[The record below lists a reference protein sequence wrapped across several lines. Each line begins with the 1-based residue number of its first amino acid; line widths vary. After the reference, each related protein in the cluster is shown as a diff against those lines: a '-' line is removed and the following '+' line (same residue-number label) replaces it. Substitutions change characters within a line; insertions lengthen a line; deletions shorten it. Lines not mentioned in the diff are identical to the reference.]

1 MLPSNYGWGMFAALV
16 EPETARIV
24 AELGGVFVL
33 LGIIARV
40 AVKLHIASA
49 PLFLL
54 AGVGFGVGG
63 VADLDFS
70 QPFIG
75 VAAEVGAI
83 MLLLFLG
90 LEFSAKTIVYEVR
103 LHRKTAVVDLFLNAT
118 PGAVIAM
125 LLGWNVVFI
134 VAMAGITYVSSSGI
148 ATQVAREMGWKSR
161 PEWKSLVTILVLEDL
176 VMAPYLPVLA
186 AIGGAASFL
195 SGAFGVGSGLFV
207 VAVLL
212 FVGARGGKPFAFLL
226 KADSGA
232 SLLLTTFGL
241 ALFAGGVAAM
251 FDFSSAVAAF
261 FVGLLITGELAEAIR
276 IRMAPLRDVFAAVFF
291 VFFGLQ
297 TDPADVVAKLPIAI
311 ILVLITWA
319 TKVATVYYALGQSGV
334 TATHRRFCAF
344 RGGSVLS
351 ARGEFSV
358 AIAALVIG
366 FAGSPVGLQGIVA
379 SYVLLSALVGPFV
392 ARFFDRKPPVGIE
405 KPVIY

>member
-1 MLPSNYGWGMFAALV
+1 VFAALV
-16 EPETARIV
+16 ESETARIV

-90 LEFSAKTIVYEVR
+90 LEFSAKTIVKEVR
-103 LHRKTAVVDLFLNAT
+103 LHRKTAVVDLFLNAI
-118 PGAVIAM
+118 PGAVIAL
-125 LLGWNVVFI
+125 LLGWNVVFV

-207 VAVLL
+207 VAVQL

-297 TDPADVVAKLPIAI
+297 TDPADVVAKLPIAM

-366 FAGSPVGLQGIVA
+366 FAGSPEGLQGIVA
-379 SYVLLSALVGPFV
+379 SYVLMSALAGPFV

>member
-1 MLPSNYGWGMFAALV
+1 VFAALV

-90 LEFSAKTIVYEVR
+90 LEFSAKTIVKEVR
-103 LHRKTAVVDLFLNAT
+103 LHRKTAVVDLFLNAI
-118 PGAVIAM
+118 PGAVIAL
-125 LLGWNVVFI
+125 LLGWNVVFV

-297 TDPADVVAKLPIAI
+297 TDPADVVAKLPIAM

-366 FAGSPVGLQGIVA
+366 FAGSPEGLQGIVA
-379 SYVLLSALVGPFV
+379 SYVLMSALAGPFV

>member
-1 MLPSNYGWGMFAALV
+1 MFAALV

-33 LGIIARV
+33 LGVIARV
-40 AVKLHIASA
+40 AVKLRVASA

-54 AGVGFGVGG
+54 AGVGLGSGG
-63 VADLDFS
+63 FADLDFS

-90 LEFSAKTIVYEVR
+90 LEFSAKTIVKEVR
-103 LHRKTAVVDLFLNAT
+103 RHRKTAVVDLFLNAA
-118 PGAVIAM
+118 PGAVIAL
-125 LLGWNVVFI
+125 LLGWNVVFV

-161 PEWKSLVTILVLEDL
+161 PEWKSLVAILVLEDL

-186 AIGGAASFL
+186 AIGGAASFM
-195 SGAFGVGSGLFV
+195 SGAFGVGSGLLV

-226 KADSGA
+226 KADSGV
-232 SLLLTTFGL
+232 SLLLTAFGL
-241 ALFAGGVAAM
+241 ALFAGGVAAI
-251 FDFSSAVAAF
+251 FNFSSAVAAF
-261 FVGLLITGELAEAIR
+261 FVGLLITGEIAEAIR

-297 TDPADVVAKLPIAI
+297 TDPADALAKLPIAI
-311 ILVLITWA
+311 VLVIVTWA
-319 TKVATVYYALGQSGV
+319 TKVATVYYALGQSVV
-334 TATHRRFCAF
+334 TARYRRFCAL

-366 FAGSPVGLQGIVA
+366 FVGSPEGLQGIIA
-379 SYVLLSALVGPFV
+379 SYVLLSALLGPFV
-392 ARFFDRKPPVGIE
+392 ARLFDRQPAEGIE

>member
-1 MLPSNYGWGMFAALV
+1 MFAALV

-90 LEFSAKTIVYEVR
+90 LEFSAKTIVKEVR
-103 LHRKTAVVDLFLNAT
+103 LHRKTAVVDLFLNAI
-118 PGAVIAM
+118 PGAVIAL
-125 LLGWNVVFI
+125 LLGWNVVFV

-297 TDPADVVAKLPIAI
+297 TDPTDVVAKLPIAM

-366 FAGSPVGLQGIVA
+366 FTGSPEGLQGIVA
-379 SYVLLSALVGPFV
+379 SYVLMSALAGPFV

>member
-1 MLPSNYGWGMFAALV
+1 MFAALV

-33 LGIIARV
+33 LGVIARI
-40 AVKLHIASA
+40 AVKLRVASA

-54 AGVGFGVGG
+54 AGVGLGSGG
-63 VADLDFS
+63 FADLDFS

-90 LEFSAKTIVYEVR
+90 LEFSAKTIVKEVR
-103 LHRKTAVVDLFLNAT
+103 RHRKTAVVDLFLNAA
-118 PGAVIAM
+118 PGAVIAL
-125 LLGWNVVFI
+125 LLGWNVEFV

-161 PEWKSLVTILVLEDL
+161 PEWKSLVAILVLEDL

-186 AIGGAASFL
+186 AIGGAASFM
-195 SGAFGVGSGLFV
+195 SGAFGVGSGLLV

-226 KADSGA
+226 KADSGV
-232 SLLLTTFGL
+232 SLLLTAFGL
-241 ALFAGGVAAM
+241 ALFAGGVAAI
-251 FDFSSAVAAF
+251 FHFSSAVAAF
-261 FVGLLITGELAEAIR
+261 FVGLLITGEIAEAIR

-297 TDPADVVAKLPIAI
+297 TDPADALAKLPIAI
-311 ILVLITWA
+311 VLVIVTWA
-319 TKVATVYYALGQSGV
+319 TKVATVYYALGQSVV
-334 TATHRRFCAF
+334 TARYRRFCAL

-366 FAGSPVGLQGIVA
+366 FVGSPEGLQGIIA
-379 SYVLLSALVGPFV
+379 SYVLLSALLGPFV
-392 ARFFDRKPPVGIE
+392 ARLFDRQPAEGIE

>member
-1 MLPSNYGWGMFAALV
+1 MFAGLV

-90 LEFSAKTIVYEVR
+90 LEFSAKTIVKEVR
-103 LHRKTAVVDLFLNAT
+103 RHRKTAVVDLFLNAT
-118 PGAVIAM
+118 PGVVIAL
-125 LLGWNVVFI
+125 LLGWNVVFV

-212 FVGARGGKPFAFLL
+212 FVGARGGKPFALLL

-297 TDPADVVAKLPIAI
+297 TDPADVVAKLPIAM

-366 FAGSPVGLQGIVA
+366 FAGSPEGLQGIVA
-379 SYVLLSALVGPFV
+379 SYVLMSALAGPFV

>member
-1 MLPSNYGWGMFAALV
+1 MFAALV

-40 AVKLHIASA
+40 AVKLRIASA

-90 LEFSAKTIVYEVR
+90 LEFSAKTIVKEVR
-103 LHRKTAVVDLFLNAT
+103 RHRKTAVVDLFLNAT
-118 PGAVIAM
+118 PGVVIAL
-125 LLGWNVVFI
+125 LLGWNVVFV

-195 SGAFGVGSGLFV
+195 SGACGVGSGLFV

-212 FVGARGGKPFAFLL
+212 FVGARGGKPFALLL

-297 TDPADVVAKLPIAI
+297 TDPADVVAKLPIAM

-366 FAGSPVGLQGIVA
+366 FAGSPEGLQGIVA
-379 SYVLLSALVGPFV
+379 SYVLMSALAGPFV

>member
-1 MLPSNYGWGMFAALV
+1 M

-90 LEFSAKTIVYEVR
+90 LEFSAKTIVKEVR
-103 LHRKTAVVDLFLNAT
+103 LHRKTAVVDLFLNAI
-118 PGAVIAM
+118 PGAVIAL
-125 LLGWNVVFI
+125 LLGWNVVFV

-297 TDPADVVAKLPIAI
+297 TDPADVVAKLPIAM

-366 FAGSPVGLQGIVA
+366 FAGSPEGLQGIVA
-379 SYVLLSALVGPFV
+379 SYVLMSALAGPFV

>member
-1 MLPSNYGWGMFAALV
+1 MFAALV

-90 LEFSAKTIVYEVR
+90 LEFSAKTIVKEVR
-103 LHRKTAVVDLFLNAT
+103 LHRKTALVDLFLNAI
-118 PGAVIAM
+118 PGAVIAL
-125 LLGWNVVFI
+125 LLGWNVVFV

-297 TDPADVVAKLPIAI
+297 TDPADVVAKLPIAM

-366 FAGSPVGLQGIVA
+366 FAGSPEGLQGIVA
-379 SYVLLSALVGPFV
+379 SYVLMSALAGPFV

>member
-1 MLPSNYGWGMFAALV
+1 VFAALV

-90 LEFSAKTIVYEVR
+90 LEFSAKTIVKEVR
-103 LHRKTAVVDLFLNAT
+103 LHRKTALVDLFLNAI
-118 PGAVIAM
+118 PGAVIAL
-125 LLGWNVVFI
+125 LLGWNVVFV

-297 TDPADVVAKLPIAI
+297 TDPADVVAKLPIAM

-366 FAGSPVGLQGIVA
+366 FAGSPEGLQGIVA
-379 SYVLLSALVGPFV
+379 SYVLMSALAGPFV

>member
-1 MLPSNYGWGMFAALV
+1 MFAALV
-16 EPETARIV
+16 ESETARIV

-90 LEFSAKTIVYEVR
+90 LEFSAKTIVKEVR
-103 LHRKTAVVDLFLNAT
+103 LHRKTAVVDLFLNAI
-118 PGAVIAM
+118 PGAVIAL
-125 LLGWNVVFI
+125 LLGWNVVFV

-207 VAVLL
+207 VAVQL

-297 TDPADVVAKLPIAI
+297 TDPADVVAKLPIAM

-366 FAGSPVGLQGIVA
+366 FAGSPEGLQGIVA
-379 SYVLLSALVGPFV
+379 SYVLMSALAGPFV

>member
-1 MLPSNYGWGMFAALV
+1 
-16 EPETARIV
+16 
-24 AELGGVFVL
+24 
-33 LGIIARV
+33 
-40 AVKLHIASA
+40 
-49 PLFLL
+49 
-54 AGVGFGVGG
+54 
-63 VADLDFS
+63 
-70 QPFIG
+70 
-75 VAAEVGAI
+75 

-90 LEFSAKTIVYEVR
+90 LEFSAKTIVKEVR
-103 LHRKTAVVDLFLNAT
+103 RHRKTAVVDLFLNAT
-118 PGAVIAM
+118 PGVVIAL
-125 LLGWNVVFI
+125 LLGWNVVFV

-212 FVGARGGKPFAFLL
+212 FVGARGGKPFALLL

-297 TDPADVVAKLPIAI
+297 TDPADVVAKLPIAM

-366 FAGSPVGLQGIVA
+366 FAGSPEGLQGIVA
-379 SYVLLSALVGPFV
+379 SYVLMSALAGPFV

>member
-1 MLPSNYGWGMFAALV
+1 M

-90 LEFSAKTIVYEVR
+90 LEFSAKTIVKEVR

-118 PGAVIAM
+118 PGVVIAL
-125 LLGWNVVFI
+125 LLGWNVVFV

-212 FVGARGGKPFAFLL
+212 FVGARGGKPFALLL

-297 TDPADVVAKLPIAI
+297 TDPADVVAKLPIAM

-366 FAGSPVGLQGIVA
+366 FAGSPEGLQGIVA
-379 SYVLLSALVGPFV
+379 SYVLMSALAGPFV

>member
-1 MLPSNYGWGMFAALV
+1 M

-90 LEFSAKTIVYEVR
+90 LEFSAKTIVKEVR
-103 LHRKTAVVDLFLNAT
+103 RHRKTAVVDLFLNAT
-118 PGAVIAM
+118 PGVVIAL
-125 LLGWNVVFI
+125 LLGWNVVFV

-297 TDPADVVAKLPIAI
+297 TDPADVVAKLPIAM

-366 FAGSPVGLQGIVA
+366 FAGSPEGLQGIVA
-379 SYVLLSALVGPFV
+379 SYVLMSALAGPFV

>member
-1 MLPSNYGWGMFAALV
+1 VFAALV

-33 LGIIARV
+33 LGVIARV
-40 AVKLHIASA
+40 AVKLRVASA

-54 AGVGFGVGG
+54 AGVGLGSGG
-63 VADLDFS
+63 FADLDFS

-90 LEFSAKTIVYEVR
+90 LEFSAKTIVKEVR
-103 LHRKTAVVDLFLNAT
+103 RHRKTAVVDLFLNAA
-118 PGAVIAM
+118 PGAVIAL
-125 LLGWNVVFI
+125 LLGWNVVFV

-161 PEWKSLVTILVLEDL
+161 PEWKSLVAILVLEDL

-186 AIGGAASFL
+186 AIGGAASFM
-195 SGAFGVGSGLFV
+195 SGAFGVGSGLLV

-226 KADSGA
+226 KADSGV
-232 SLLLTTFGL
+232 SLLLTAFGL
-241 ALFAGGVAAM
+241 ALFAGGVAAI
-251 FDFSSAVAAF
+251 FNFSSAVAAF
-261 FVGLLITGELAEAIR
+261 FVGLLITGEIAEAIR

-297 TDPADVVAKLPIAI
+297 TDPADALAKLPIAI
-311 ILVLITWA
+311 VLVIVTWA
-319 TKVATVYYALGQSGV
+319 TKVATVYYALGQLVV
-334 TATHRRFCAF
+334 TARYRRFCAL

-366 FAGSPVGLQGIVA
+366 FVGSPEGLQGIIA
-379 SYVLLSALVGPFV
+379 SYVLLSALLGPFV
-392 ARFFDRKPPVGIE
+392 ARLFDRQPAEGIE

>member
-1 MLPSNYGWGMFAALV
+1 MSYGSCVFSALV
-16 EPETARIV
+16 ESDTARIV

-54 AGVGFGVGG
+54 AGVGLGVGG

-90 LEFSAKTIVYEVR
+90 LEFSAKTIVKEVR
-103 LHRKTAVVDLFLNAT
+103 RHRKTAVVDLFLNAT
-118 PGAVIAM
+118 PGVVIAL
-125 LLGWNVVFI
+125 LLGWNVVFV

-297 TDPADVVAKLPIAI
+297 TDPADVIAKLPIAI
-311 ILVLITWA
+311 VLVFVTWA

-366 FAGSPVGLQGIVA
+366 FAGSPEGLQGIVA
-379 SYVLLSALVGPFV
+379 SFVLMSALAGPFV

>member
-1 MLPSNYGWGMFAALV
+1 MFAALV

-33 LGIIARV
+33 LGVIARV
-40 AVKLHIASA
+40 AVKLRVASA

-54 AGVGFGVGG
+54 AGVGLGSGG
-63 VADLDFS
+63 FADLDFS

-90 LEFSAKTIVYEVR
+90 LEFSAKTIVKEVR
-103 LHRKTAVVDLFLNAT
+103 RHRKTAVVDLFLNAA
-118 PGAVIAM
+118 PGAVIAL
-125 LLGWNVVFI
+125 LLGWNVVFV

-161 PEWKSLVTILVLEDL
+161 PEWKSLVAILVLEDL

-186 AIGGAASFL
+186 AIGGAASFM
-195 SGAFGVGSGLFV
+195 SGAFGVGSGLLV

-226 KADSGA
+226 KADSGV
-232 SLLLTTFGL
+232 SLLLTAFGL
-241 ALFAGGVAAM
+241 ALFAGGVAAI
-251 FDFSSAVAAF
+251 FNFSSAVAAF
-261 FVGLLITGELAEAIR
+261 FVGLLITGEIAEAIR

-297 TDPADVVAKLPIAI
+297 TDPADALAKLPIAI
-311 ILVLITWA
+311 VLVIVTWA
-319 TKVATVYYALGQSGV
+319 TKVATVYYALGQLVV
-334 TATHRRFCAF
+334 TARYRRFCAL

-366 FAGSPVGLQGIVA
+366 FVGSPEGLQGIIA
-379 SYVLLSALVGPFV
+379 SYVLLSALLGPFV
-392 ARFFDRKPPVGIE
+392 ARLFDRQPAEGIE

>member
-1 MLPSNYGWGMFAALV
+1 VFAALV

-90 LEFSAKTIVYEVR
+90 LEFSAKTIVNEVR

-118 PGAVIAM
+118 PGAVIAL
-125 LLGWNVVFI
+125 LLGWNVVFV

-297 TDPADVVAKLPIAI
+297 TDPSDVVAKLPIAM

-366 FAGSPVGLQGIVA
+366 FAGSPEGLQGIVA

>member
-1 MLPSNYGWGMFAALV
+1 MES
-16 EPETARIV
+16 ETARIV

-90 LEFSAKTIVYEVR
+90 LEFSAKTIVKEVR
-103 LHRKTAVVDLFLNAT
+103 LHRKTAVVDLFLNAI
-118 PGAVIAM
+118 PGAVIAL
-125 LLGWNVVFI
+125 LLGWNVVFV

-207 VAVLL
+207 VAVQL

-297 TDPADVVAKLPIAI
+297 TDPADVVAKLPIAM

-366 FAGSPVGLQGIVA
+366 FAGSPEGLQGIVA
-379 SYVLLSALVGPFV
+379 SYVLMSALAGPFV

>member
-1 MLPSNYGWGMFAALV
+1 MFAALV

-90 LEFSAKTIVYEVR
+90 LEFSAKTIVKEVR
-103 LHRKTAVVDLFLNAT
+103 RHRKTAVVDLFLNAT
-118 PGAVIAM
+118 PGVVIAL
-125 LLGWNVVFI
+125 LLGWNVVFV

-212 FVGARGGKPFAFLL
+212 FVGARGGKPFALLL

-297 TDPADVVAKLPIAI
+297 TDPADVVAKLPIAM

-366 FAGSPVGLQGIVA
+366 FAGSPEGLQGIVA
-379 SYVLLSALVGPFV
+379 SYVLMSALAGPFV

>member
-1 MLPSNYGWGMFAALV
+1 V

-90 LEFSAKTIVYEVR
+90 LEFSAKTIVKEVR
-103 LHRKTAVVDLFLNAT
+103 RHRKTAVVDLFLNAT
-118 PGAVIAM
+118 PGVVIAL
-125 LLGWNVVFI
+125 LLGWNVVFV

-297 TDPADVVAKLPIAI
+297 TDPADVVAKLPIAM

-366 FAGSPVGLQGIVA
+366 FAGSPEGLQGIVA
-379 SYVLLSALVGPFV
+379 SYVLMSALAGPFV

>member
-1 MLPSNYGWGMFAALV
+1 MFAALV

-24 AELGGVFVL
+24 AELGGIFVL
-33 LGIIARV
+33 LGVIARI
-40 AVKLHIASA
+40 AVKLRVASA

-54 AGVGFGVGG
+54 AGVGLGSGG
-63 VADLDFS
+63 FADLDFS

-90 LEFSAKTIVYEVR
+90 LEFSAKTIVKEVR
-103 LHRKTAVVDLFLNAT
+103 RHRKTAVVDLFLNAA
-118 PGAVIAM
+118 PGAVIAL
-125 LLGWNVVFI
+125 LLGWNVEFV

-161 PEWKSLVTILVLEDL
+161 PEWKSLVAILVLEDL

-186 AIGGAASFL
+186 AIGGAASFM
-195 SGAFGVGSGLFV
+195 SGAFGVGSGLLV

-226 KADSGA
+226 KADSGV
-232 SLLLTTFGL
+232 SLLLTAFGL
-241 ALFAGGVAAM
+241 ALFAGGVAAI
-251 FDFSSAVAAF
+251 FHFSSAVAAF
-261 FVGLLITGELAEAIR
+261 FVGLLITGEIAEAIR

-297 TDPADVVAKLPIAI
+297 TDPADALAKLPIAI
-311 ILVLITWA
+311 VLVIVTWA
-319 TKVATVYYALGQSGV
+319 TKVATVYYALGQSVV
-334 TATHRRFCAF
+334 TARYRRFCAL

-366 FAGSPVGLQGIVA
+366 FVGSPEGLQGIIA
-379 SYVLLSALVGPFV
+379 SYVLLSALLGPFV
-392 ARFFDRKPPVGIE
+392 ARLFDRQPAEGIE

>member
-1 MLPSNYGWGMFAALV
+1 MFAALV

-90 LEFSAKTIVYEVR
+90 LEFSAKTIVKEVR
-103 LHRKTAVVDLFLNAT
+103 LHRKTAVVDLFLNAI
-118 PGAVIAM
+118 PGAVIAL
-125 LLGWNVVFI
+125 LLGWNVVFV

-297 TDPADVVAKLPIAI
+297 TDPADVVAKLPIAM

-366 FAGSPVGLQGIVA
+366 FAGSPEGLQGIVA
-379 SYVLLSALVGPFV
+379 SYVLMSALAGPFV

>member
-1 MLPSNYGWGMFAALV
+1 MFAALV

-90 LEFSAKTIVYEVR
+90 LEFSAKTIVNEVR

-118 PGAVIAM
+118 PGAVIAL
-125 LLGWNVVFI
+125 LLGWNVVFV

-297 TDPADVVAKLPIAI
+297 TDPSDVVAKLPIAM

-366 FAGSPVGLQGIVA
+366 FAGSPEGLQGIVA

>member
-1 MLPSNYGWGMFAALV
+1 MFAALV

-90 LEFSAKTIVYEVR
+90 LEFSAKTIVKEVR
-103 LHRKTAVVDLFLNAT
+103 LHRKTAVVDLFLNAI
-118 PGAVIAM
+118 PGAVIAL
-125 LLGWNVVFI
+125 LLGWNVVFV

-186 AIGGAASFL
+186 AIGGAASLL

-297 TDPADVVAKLPIAI
+297 TDPADVVAKLPIAM

-366 FAGSPVGLQGIVA
+366 FAGSPEGLQGIVA
-379 SYVLLSALVGPFV
+379 SYVLMSALAGPFV